1 MFGQM
6 QPIGSRSVQFVN
18 GRMSAE
24 AYAMEDVIMYS
35 CDALEHRPLRPG
47 LADVYHKLA
56 QQEEN
61 HASLLADQ
69 LTILFNE
76 LLNRN
81 PELPPELMRKWGEH
95 QNKVVKLRA
104 RGKLYTDLYK

>member
-1 MFGQM
+1 MRTIKELMRQ
-6 QPIGSRSVQFVN
+6 QID
-18 GRMSAE
+18 E
-24 AYAMEDVIMYS
+24 LEDVIMYS

-61 HASLLADQ
+61 HASLLGDQ

-81 PELPPELMRKWGEH
+81 PELPPELMKKWEEH
-95 QNKVVKLRA
+95 QSKVVKLRA
-104 RGKLYTDLYK
+104 RGKLYMDLYK

>member
-1 MFGQM
+1 MRTIKELMRQ
-6 QPIGSRSVQFVN
+6 QID
-18 GRMSAE
+18 E
-24 AYAMEDVIMYS
+24 LEDVIMYS

-81 PELPPELMRKWGEH
+81 PELPPELMKKMG
-95 QNKVVKLRA
+95 RA
-104 RGKLYTDLYK
+104 SEQGG